1 MIHRDLK
8 IGLVLGLILVIGI
21 VIKLATNPKLSPEA
35 RMEQHSEEI
44 DNQNNSDTNNISQ
57 NYILSDISLDSGQPE
72 NTLAG
77 RTTQEFLVQEDQL
90 KNPFSSSKFSPQ
102 TKMDRLEQQESSS
115 NEKAP
120 DENITQNEITAGHS
134 VSIEESQNIAG
145 RVHEEIPNVNESA
158 SAIREQPES
167 PGDFDYENAETIKT
181 ERFHIVGKN
190 ETLSDISR
198 LYYHSANQWQKI
210 VDANPEIKNPN
221 KIKTGMKLIIP
232 WQDK

>member
-21 VIKLATNPKLSPEA
+21 VIKLATNPDLSPEA
-35 RMEQHSEEI
+35 RMEQNSTRI
-44 DNQNNSDTNNISQ
+44 DNQNSSDTNNMSL
-57 NYILSDISLDSGQPE
+57 NYVLSDISLDSSQPG
-72 NTLAG
+72 NIPAG
-77 RTTQEFLVQEDQL
+77 RTTQEYLIQEDQL
-90 KNPFSSSKFSPQ
+90 KNPFSSNQLSSQSK
-102 TKMDRLEQQESSS
+102 KNGLEQQETSF
-115 NEKAP
+115 NEKATE
-120 DENITQNEITAGHS
+120 ENITQNKITAENS
-134 VSIEESQNIAG
+134 VSPEESQNIAS
-145 RVHEEIPNVNESA
+145 RVHEEIPNVTESV
-158 SAIREQPES
+158 SARREQSES
-167 PGDFDYENAETIKT
+167 PGDFDYENTKTIKT